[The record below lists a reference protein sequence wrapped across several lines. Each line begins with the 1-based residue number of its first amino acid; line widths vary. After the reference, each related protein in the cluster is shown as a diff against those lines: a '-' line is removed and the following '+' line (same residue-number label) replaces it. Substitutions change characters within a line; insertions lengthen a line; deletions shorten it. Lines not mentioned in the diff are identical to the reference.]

1 LVLPHSLLSGGQD
14 CNRLL
19 LVTLWLLVGVVVEQT
34 NTLTKAQVVAVR
46 VDCEQAHY
54 L

>member
-1 LVLPHSLLSGGQD
+1 LGGQD

-19 LVTLWLLVGVVVEQT
+19 LPTLWLLVGVVVEDC
-34 NTLTKAQVVAVR
+34 VVAVA
-46 VDCEQAHY
+46 VLAGIEQAHY